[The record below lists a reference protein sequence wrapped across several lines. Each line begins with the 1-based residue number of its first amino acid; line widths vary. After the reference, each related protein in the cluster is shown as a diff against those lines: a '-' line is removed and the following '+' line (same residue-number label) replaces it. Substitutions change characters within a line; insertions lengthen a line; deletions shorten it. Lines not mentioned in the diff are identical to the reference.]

1 MARVLKL
8 SMSKNPIL
16 IPTQHIYLEN
26 IFHIEKAMAIMLDEL
41 YRDTLQSTLKIQSF
55 IDKVSYK
62 FEGQESV
69 LNSFEYYVL
78 DPEFNKEQEKFMLPL
93 KKATLSESVS
103 FIDDPWEFLKQDY
116 QNFKIGSREYNIDSE
131 SWNNIAKFNA
141 PPSKKDLKECNSAS
155 PSLRSSIVKSI
166 VSPRMTVKRFDFHK
180 AHTATPLMFSS
191 LQLGNEDS
199 SPGISSARLGGIA
212 SAGFHKKD
220 HSIASISETENR
232 HQSLSMSQS
241 QYFGHSTNSWNVSS
255 SNSTNTILLTS
266 PSPKKA
272 SFKSFFGVKPKS
284 SKQILPVRPL
294 GPLIETRNKE

>member
-1 MARVLKL
+1 MAV
-8 SMSKNPIL
+8 
-16 IPTQHIYLEN
+16 
-26 IFHIEKAMAIMLDEL
+26 MLDEL
-41 YRDTLQSTLKIQSF
+41 YRDTLQATVKIQSF
-55 IDKVSYK
+55 IEKISYK
-62 FEGQESV
+62 LEGQELL
-69 LNSFEYYVL
+69 LNSFDYYVL
-78 DPEFNKEQEKFMLPL
+78 DPEFNKEQEKFMIPL
-93 KKATLSESVS
+93 KKSTLCESVS

-131 SWNNIAKFNA
+131 SWNNMAKFNA

-155 PSLRSSIVKSI
+155 PSLRSSLVKSI

-191 LQLGNEDS
+191 LQLGQEDS
-199 SPGISSARLGGIA
+199 SPEINSARLGGVY
-212 SAGFHKKD
+212 SAGFHKKE

-241 QYFGHSTNSWNVSS
+241 QYFGHSANSWNPSS
-255 SNSTNTILLTS
+255 SNSTNTHRLLTN
-266 PSPKKA
+266 PSPKK
-272 SFKSFFGVKPKS
+272 SSLKSFFGVKSKS